1 MCVCTL
7 KINPSC
13 GLVAFWMKRM
23 LRGGLKIRSTSFRCN
38 DSIARPCGEIHQ
50 AALTRDPS
58 QRIFCHSADFTR
70 EIIELQRFHAQRN
83 CERQTI
89 ANDLTFSLRVHRLPR
104 PPPSL
109 FWLAGW
115 LVGWLEC
122 WLAGWRT
129 DCHAGWLAGWL
140 VSWLAASLAG
150 QWIVRTAGWLVG
162 WLASWLVCLWVG
174 WRAGR
179 FTG

>member
-115 LVGWLEC
+115 LVGSSVG
-122 WLAGWRT
+122 WLAGERIVML
-129 DCHAGWLAGWL
+129 AGWLAGWL
-140 VSWLAASLAG
+140 V
-150 QWIVRTAGWLVG
+150 GWLLRLLASGLSGRQVG

>member
-58 QRIFCHSADFTR
+58 QRIFCHSVDFTR

-104 PPPSL
+104 PPVPVL
-109 FWLAGW
+109 VGW

>member
-23 LRGGLKIRSTSFRCN
+23 LRGGLKIRSTSLRCN

-50 AALTRDPS
+50 VALTRDPS

-109 FWLAGW
+109 FCWLAGW
-115 LVGWLEC
+115 LARVLVGWLANGLSC
-122 WLAGWRT
+122 
-129 DCHAGWLAGWL
+129 
-140 VSWLAASLAG
+140 
-150 QWIVRTAGWLVG
+150 WLVG
-162 WLASWLVCLWVG
+162 WLVG
-174 WRAGR
+174 QLGGCFAGWPVDCQDGR
-179 FTG
+179 FAGWPVG